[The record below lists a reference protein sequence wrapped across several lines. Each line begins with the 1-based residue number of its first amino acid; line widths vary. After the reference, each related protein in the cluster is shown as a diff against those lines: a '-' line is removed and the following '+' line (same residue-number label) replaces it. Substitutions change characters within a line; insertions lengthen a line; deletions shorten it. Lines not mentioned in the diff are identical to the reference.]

1 MAEDA
6 RLAPQAYGG
15 GMTKPGDVDDPARV
29 EIQPDVH
36 RPSIACRGWRRPL
49 IGLLVVLASLTLVVP
64 AGVAIASRVRFGTF
78 AFWSVPNRVDYC
90 GRRYYEAGTQP
101 GSPALFRSTNSNKE
115 AKWEQVA
122 STFTGRPIYGVVSP
136 ITSGPREQVCTVVL
150 FMPAGNGQW
159 TAYPLSG
166 GP

>member
-1 MAEDA
+1 
-6 RLAPQAYGG
+6 
-15 GMTKPGDVDDPARV
+15 MTKPGIVNDPAWA
-29 EIQPDVH
+29 EIGPVPDK
-36 RPSIACRGWRRPL
+36 PSTSHQGWRRPL
-49 IGLLVVLASLTLVVP
+49 IGFLTVLASLTLVAP

-78 AFWSVPNRVDYC
+78 AFWATPNRVDFC
-90 GRRYYEAGTQP
+90 GRRYYEAETQS
-101 GSPALFRSTNSNKE
+101 GSPALFRSTNSNKG

-136 ITSGPREQVCTVVL
+136 PTAGQQECTMIL
-150 FMPAGNGQW
+150 FMPASNGRW